1 MKSILWLVLVVV
13 LSFSIASAQED
24 LQSLVDGA
32 KKEGSLTLYMSMQT
46 GDIQKLVEGFRK
58 SYPFA
63 KVEFIPLLGER
74 LLARIITEA
83 NAGRYA
89 ADIYR
94 LDLLRVNELLK
105 RNLFARYAPPEAM
118 RYPKE
123 MRDPEGRW
131 SAHALNLEVLGWN
144 TGVLPKELVP
154 RRFHDLLRPELNG
167 KLGLEA
173 TGWDWFAAVQE
184 VVGGGEKGKAFVK
197 ALAAQ
202 KPVLRRGHTL
212 LSQLVAAGEHALG
225 LNVRANGIEGLRL
238 RGAPVE
244 WMMTDPLLIKV
255 QIIGVAAKA
264 PHPNMARLFAN
275 FSLSRQGQQILGE
288 VGRSPADPEVVPSLS
303 PRLSFK
309 GRKVFVYRPEWGEKG
324 NELREAF
331 EKLFG

>member
-1 MKSILWLVLVVV
+1 MTSILWIVLALALW
-13 LSFSIASAQED
+13 LSPARAQED
-24 LQSLVDGA
+24 LQSLVEGA
-32 KKEGSLTLYMSMQT
+32 KKESSLALYMSMQT
-46 GDIQKLVEGFRK
+46 ADIQKLIEGFRK

-83 NAGRYA
+83 NAGRFA

-105 RNLFARYAPPEAM
+105 RNLFAHYTPPEAM

-144 TGVLPKELVP
+144 TTLLPKELAP
-154 RRFHDLLRPELNG
+154 RRFQDLLRPELKG

-173 TGWDWFAAVQE
+173 TGWDWCAAVQE
-184 VVGGGEKGKAFVK
+184 IAGGGDKGNSFMK

-212 LSQLVAAGEHALG
+212 LSQLVAAGEDAVG
-225 LNVRANGIEGLRL
+225 LNVRANGIEGVRL
-238 RGAPVE
+238 KGAPVD
-244 WMMTDPLLIKV
+244 WTMTDPLLIKV

-275 FSLSRQGQQILGE
+275 FSLSKQGQHILGE
-288 VGRSPADPEVVPSLS
+288 VGRTPADPDVVPSLS

-309 GRKVFVYRPEWGEKG
+309 GRKVFVYRPEWGERG
-324 NELREAF
+324 NELREIF